1 MPRFDRAVGRPVEY
15 EFRANPDGTDTF
27 VGYTAVFN
35 QDSEPLPFIETVD
48 PVAFNRTLASPT
60 RKQFVVNH
68 DDGKLISSTATG
80 RLRFSADETGLLTE
94 SPMGKTSWAHDVRQL
109 ADDGELWG
117 MSFSFR
123 AMKGGEEWSADYTRR
138 RLTDVELFHATVLTG
153 HEPAYHGTSGRLQ
166 VRTLAEQLHA
176 SPEDV
181 QALIDALT
189 EGRALTPEQ
198 VALLA
203 DYPKVGEEPADEPAT
218 NDEPAPRKL
227 DQWLATFAEKARQ

>member
-1 MPRFDRAVGRPVEY
+1 LEY
-15 EFRANPDGTDTF
+15 EFRANPDGSDTF
-27 VGYTAVFN
+27 VGYSAVFN
-35 QDSEPLPFIETVD
+35 QDSEPLPFIETID
-48 PVAFNRTLASPT
+48 PAAFNRTLTAPS

-80 RLRFSADETGLLTE
+80 RLRLSADETGLLVE
-94 SPMGKTSWAHDVRQL
+94 SPMGKTSWASDVRQL

-123 AMKGGEEWSADYTRR
+123 ASKNGEEWSPDYTRR
-138 RLTDVELFHATVLTG
+138 RLTDVELFHTTILTG

-166 VRTLAEQLHA
+166 VRSLAEQLHA

-198 VALLA
+198 VDLLA
-203 DYPKVGEEPADEPAT
+203 NYPKVGSEPADDSATDPEPAERLLDKWRAT
-218 NDEPAPRKL
+218 LEP
-227 DQWLATFAEKARQ
+227 KARP

>member
-1 MPRFDRAVGRPVEY
+1 MTRYDRAVGRALDY

-27 VGYTAVFN
+27 VGYSAVFN
-35 QDSEPLPFIETVD
+35 QDSEPLPFIETID
-48 PVAFNRTLASPT
+48 PAAFNRTLTAPQ

-80 RLRFSADETGLLTE
+80 RLRLSADETGLLVE

-123 AMKGGEEWSADYTRR
+123 ATKGGEEWSSDFTRR
-138 RLTDVELFHATVLTG
+138 RLTDVELFHTTVLTG

-166 VRTLAEQLHA
+166 VRTLAEQLGA
-176 SPEDV
+176 DTEAV
-181 QALIDALT
+181 QDLIDALT

-203 DYPKVGEEPADEPAT
+203 AYPKVGDEPTAEPATTDEPAT
-218 NDEPAPRKL
+218 RLL
-227 DQWLATFAEKARQ
+227 DQWMATFAQKARQ

>member
-1 MPRFDRAVGRPVEY
+1 MPRFDRGVGRPLQY
-15 EFRANPDGTDTF
+15 EFRANPDGSDTF
-27 VGYTAVFN
+27 VGYSAVFN
-35 QDSEPLPFIETVD
+35 QDSEPLPFIETIR
-48 PVAFNRTLASPT
+48 PGAFDRTLASPG

-68 DDGKLISSTATG
+68 DDGKLISSTASG
-80 RLRFSADETGLLTE
+80 RLRLSSDDTGLLTE

-123 AMKGGEEWSADYTRR
+123 ATKDGEVWNQDYSRR
-138 RLTDVELFHATVLTG
+138 ELTEVELGHVTVLTG
-153 HEPAYHGTSGRLQ
+153 HEPAYHATSGRLQ
-166 VRTLAEQLHA
+166 VRSLAEQLRV

-181 QALIDALT
+181 QGIVDALL

-203 DYPKVGEEPADEPAT
+203 TYPTAGQPAPESATTDEPAA
-218 NDEPAPRKL
+218 ERLL
-227 DQWLATFAEKARQ
+227 DKWRATLEAKARS